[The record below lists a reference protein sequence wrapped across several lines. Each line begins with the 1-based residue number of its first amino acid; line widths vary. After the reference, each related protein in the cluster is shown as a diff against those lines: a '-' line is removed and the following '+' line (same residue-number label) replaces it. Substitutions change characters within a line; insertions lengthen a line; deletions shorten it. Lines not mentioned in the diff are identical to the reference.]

1 MKKMIFPFLL
11 LISFFVNAKSVQ
23 YSVKDLYG
31 DWHCQ
36 IEHKEHNAKVLADY
50 RLHKNGTAQIFS
62 MFMFPTRT
70 LPDATFL
77 GVLYYSYA
85 MTGKW
90 ALVKNDIIIDI
101 KDVIKVQN
109 ESNYLAKQEIERN
122 AELKQIAERFVE
134 QIKQRKLSGITDKQ
148 QIQIKSFEKE
158 DKVKDAIM
166 IANNKTQGFCTR
178 PLNPAIWS
186 ESFKQVFP

>member
-134 QIKQRKLSGITDKQ
+134 QIK
-148 QIQIKSFEKE
+148 
-158 DKVKDAIM
+158 
-166 IANNKTQGFCTR
+166 
-178 PLNPAIWS
+178 
-186 ESFKQVFP
+186 

>member
-1 MKKMIFPFLL
+1 MRKVIFSFLL
-11 LISFFVNAKSVQ
+11 LISSFVSAKSVQ

-36 IEHKEHNAKVLADY
+36 IEHKDHNAKVLADY

-62 MFMFPTRT
+62 MLMFPAKE
-70 LPDATFL
+70 LPDAKFL
-77 GVLYYSYA
+77 SILYYSYA

-90 ALVKNDIIIDI
+90 ALVNDEIIIKI
-101 KDVIKVQN
+101 ENVINVQN
-109 ESNYLAKQEIERN
+109 ESNYLAKQEIEKN
-122 AELKQIAERFVE
+122 AELKQIAQRFVE

-148 QIQIKSFEKE
+148 QIQIKSFERE
-158 DKVKDAIM
+158 DKVKDAMM
-166 IANNKTQGFCTR
+166 IANDKTKGFCTR
-178 PLNPAIWS
+178 PLNPKIWS